1 MEAVELPNSA
11 EISEEELS
19 RARLY
24 RLLARLLGAPADE
37 ALLVFL
43 QKLNGDDS
51 PLGQGL
57 AALSDVAARVSVEDA
72 AQEYHDLFIGVTQGE
87 LLPFASHYLTGFLN
101 EKPLAELRDAMNNLG
116 ITRSDEASD
125 PEDHIAS
132 LLEIMHG
139 MITAEYGKS
148 IPLANQ
154 FQFFQDH
161 VATWSLKF
169 FEDLEAAKSARLFM
183 PVGLIGKLFM
193 EIEGEAFAIA
203 A

>member
-1 MEAVELPNSA
+1 MEAVELPNLA
-11 EISEEELS
+11 DISEEELS
-19 RARLY
+19 RARVY

-37 ALLVFL
+37 DLFVFL
-43 QKLNGDDS
+43 RKLNGDDS

-57 AALSDVAARVSVEDA
+57 AALSDVAARVSVEEA
-72 AQEYHDLFIGVTQGE
+72 AQEYHDLFIGVTRGE

-116 ITRSDEASD
+116 ITRSEEASD

-139 MITAEYGKS
+139 MITAEYGKPVS
-148 IPLANQ
+148 LANQ
-154 FQFFQDH
+154 FQFFQEH

-183 PVGLIGKLFM
+183 PVGLIGRLFM